1 MRQHLQGDVVVL
13 HGSADEVDLVE
24 AGGEAGLLGRGEDER
39 LVVAL
44 DHRVGHALEVPR
56 PLAHAV

>member
-1 MRQHLQGDVVVL
+1 MSSLQSDVVVL
-13 HGSADEVDLVE
+13 GAAADEVLLVE
-24 AGGEAGLLGRGEDER
+24 AGGEAGLLRRGEDER

>member
-1 MRQHLQGDVVVL
+1 MHR
-13 HGSADEVDLVE
+13 
-24 AGGEAGLLGRGEDER
+24 AGGEAGLLRRGEDER

>member
-1 MRQHLQGDVVVL
+1 MAFLQGDVVVL
-13 HGSADEVDLVE
+13 CAATDEVLLVE

-44 DHRVGHALEVPR
+44 DHRVGHTLKVPR
-56 PLAHAV
+56 PLANTV

>member
-1 MRQHLQGDVVVL
+1 MSSLQCDVVVL
-13 HGSADEVDLVE
+13 GAAADEVLLVE

-44 DHRVGHALEVPR
+44 DH
-56 PLAHAV
+56 